1 MEIDYKKIIKHNLI
15 SLSGLTITMAGV
27 IGLLINY
34 FYNRHVANNMLDKY
48 RHPFI
53 IPILFVI
60 GVACYFLAKQEED
73 APIKH
78 LEYFTLLINIC
89 LIISFI
95 ISCFWWHA
103 SLYGFLITAILTA
116 ISYLLAKT
124 ANRTSFD
131 EYCKGEQIEPANPN
145 DAIVDVDINPGD
157 FIIGNIYQHNLDAEG
172 KVPEGEPAYV
182 ITDKKAVLPFGDRF
196 LHTMILGTTGSG
208 KTSQSLLPMFLQDFL
223 ADNFHYKKVDVVQ
236 LGQIVLE
243 PKGDYAKTA
252 WAIGIYETEE
262 KREHYIDY
270 LAHVKTKLNSRYKE
284 IKAERKRLLH
294 DSSPQKLTSAQT
306 KTLKELEEKVHS
318 EEFKALPL
326 EKQNEMYKSYTKL
339 NQMQT
344 GKKLSHSE
352 EESITRLTHAAQNIV
367 LINRDL
373 EKYVPLNLVYL
384 NKCSSFALFKYAS
397 LLSDIIA
404 NPDLCDDSWQELIKQ
419 DPHQERDL
427 VMLFDPQASHPLH
440 FNPLYGPEDKAVATI
455 TSTLGDSLKDS
466 TEYFKDMG
474 KTLIQNSV
482 HVVKQVYGNNAN
494 LLNVNDLM
502 LNTNNRGKDIIKKL
516 DQLENV
522 NLEQENRNKD
532 YKSYFLNDYYSG
544 MDASNRS
551 ATKTYANTSGV
562 RAALNNL
569 LDDPKI
575 REVLNPQMGTGTDID
590 FDKILR
596 TGDKVVLSTATG
608 TSPEVGRM
616 LGIFLILQLQ
626 DAIMRRPGTE
636 ETRTPVILYIDE
648 FQEYVSSGFEQI
660 LNQGRSFV
668 VSVNVATQTMGLLK
682 EKIGDAVANIDSNTR
697 NKIIYPGGSSDDAE
711 RFEKLFGETKVN
723 QVKRS
728 VSSAVKS
735 DSPAMSKVKKV
746 IGAGE
751 KKDSDRESVS
761 ENLVAQPRFSKTQI
775 LYGLNCDTY
784 KINEAKSFGDVIYR
798 IVSHGSTQ
806 LPAGARIR
814 YIPADMKEKTD
825 QLVRNYEASQRIS
838 NLKSQQPVAPTL
850 TDPLTQENEFDNDQY
865 KQEVEKHS
873 PHTADA
879 PNQLERDKSGS
890 NTITGDMPSSNT
902 EQANQQDT
910 NTEVTNSDI
919 KDQGIDEDDLPD
931 SSELNDGLP
940 DDLKVNYDDLN
951 DNSDMFE

>member
-1 MEIDYKKIIKHNLI
+1 MKIDYKKVIKHNPASVFGI
-15 SLSGLTITMAGV
+15 GLTLVGSIW
-27 IGLLINY
+27 LLANY
-34 FYNRHVANNMLDKY
+34 FYNRHVANNMLNKY
-48 RHPFI
+48 SHPLAI
-53 IPILFVI
+53 LILFILGMV
-60 GVACYFLAKQEED
+60 CYFIAKKEAD

-78 LEYFTLLINIC
+78 FEYFTLLINIC
-89 LIISFI
+89 LSLSFLV
-95 ISCFWWHA
+95 SYFWWHA
-103 SLYGFLITAILTA
+103 PLYGLIATVVLTA
-116 ISYLLAKT
+116 MLVLFATKID
-124 ANRTSFD
+124 RTSYD
-131 EYCKGEQIEPANPN
+131 IYCLGEQTEPANPN
-145 DAIVDVDINPGD
+145 DAIVDVDIKPGD
-157 FIIGNIYQHNLDAEG
+157 FVIGNIYQHNLNAEG

-252 WAIGIYETEE
+252 WAIGVYETEE

-270 LAHVKTKLNSRYKE
+270 LAHVKTKLNNRYKE
-284 IKAERKRLLH
+284 IKAERKTLLQ
-294 DSSPQKLTSAQT
+294 DSSPQKLTVSQQQ
-306 KTLKELEEKVHS
+306 TLKKLKEKVSS

-339 NQMQT
+339 NQMQA

-474 KTLIQNSV
+474 KTLIQNAV

-575 REVLNPQMGTGTDID
+575 REVLNPPAGTDID
-590 FDKILR
+590 FDRILR

-728 VSSAVKS
+728 VSSTVQT
-735 DSPAMSKVKKV
+735 DSPAVSKVKKV
-746 IGAGE
+746 MGTGE

-761 ENLVAQPRFSKTQI
+761 ENVVAQPRFSKTQI

-784 KINEAKSFGDVIYR
+784 KINAAKSFGDVIYR

-814 YIPADMKEKTD
+814 YIPEDMKNKTD
-825 QLVRNYEASQRIS
+825 QLVRNYEAAQRIS
-838 NLKSQQPVAPTL
+838 NLKKQEPKAPTL
-850 TDPLTQENEFDNDQY
+850 ADPLKQENDFDANQY
-865 KQEVEKHS
+865 QQEVEQRS
-873 PHTADA
+873 PQTPDA
-879 PNQLERDKSGS
+879 PDQLERDKTGD
-890 NTITGDMPSSNT
+890 NAITGTIPSKVDNGTTDKQTKTST
-902 EQANQQDT
+902 T
-910 NTEVTNSDI
+910 SDEI
-919 KDQGIDEDDLPD
+919 NDDDLPD
-931 SSELNDGLP
+931 PSELNKDLP
-940 DDLKVNYDDLN
+940 DEFKVNYDDLK